1 MIPLILNT
9 ATKTVSLTITPP
21 QRREQ
26 NILIGRLS
34 YGMCCGFRSAVA
46 LSLKNMEKK
55 TSLVQKDLGS
65 QVITRVDNLMQVG
78 FTMPADYNHVNAIK
92 ASMLVLNEMRDRD
105 GKTVFETCTPA
116 SIQTALFEMATK
128 GLDVSKKQ
136 AYFIKR
142 GTKLCLDDS
151 YFGKVLQVKRVFPN
165 FDPRPRV
172 VYAGDE
178 FAFTTDPQ
186 TGRRS
191 LVKHEQKLDNID
203 GDFVGAYLYLPCVD
217 GGQDLYIMTKKQIL
231 TAWSKSSSKEQTT
244 HKLFTDKMVGKT
256 IVNSAC
262 NMIIN
267 STPSL
272 SMAQSRDETPKTEDA
287 DAEEVSEAEYV
298 GVDAAEA
305 VPTEEASATQATATQ
320 AGENGADF

>member
-1 MIPLILNT
+1 MAET
-9 ATKTVSLTITPP
+9 TKSEQAVVAVS
-21 QRREQ
+21 
-26 NILIGRLS
+26 NKKDIG
-34 YGMCCGFRSAVA
+34 
-46 LSLKNMEKK
+46 
-55 TSLVQKDLGS
+55 T
-65 QVITRVDNLMQVG
+65 QVIARVDNLMQVG

-92 ASMLVLNEMRDRD
+92 ASMLVLNDLRNRE
-105 GKTVFETCTPA
+105 GKTVFEACTPA

-136 AYFIKR
+136 AFFIMR
-142 GTKLCLDDS
+142 GNKLCLDDS

-191 LVKHEQKLDNID
+191 LVKHEQNLENID
-203 GDFVGAYLYLPCVD
+203 GDFVGAYLYIPCAD

-231 TAWSKSSSKEQTT
+231 TAWSKSGDRNNTT

-256 IVNSAC
+256 IINSAC

-272 SMAQSRDETPKTEDA
+272 SMAQSNEETPQAEDA
-287 DAEEVSEAEYV
+287 DAEEVTEAEYV
-298 GVDAAEA
+298 DVDTVEVTSADAEQKSSNII
-305 VPTEEASATQATATQ
+305 VPDT
-320 AGENGADF
+320 NADF